1 MIRPETL
8 QRPRRLLRALIGALR
23 SATFLSTFVAS
34 YYFAVCFTRT
44 LVLAKCLPFVSHN
57 FWDGPS
63 GCMLTGALVCGSSIW
78 IENGKRRGEMALY
91 VLPKALRACLPDRW
105 LKTGKSLRV
114 IEWCAI
120 TLIHY
125 FFLILSTGSS
135 PCFQFHHYSQQ
146 LSTVLSHCVVSLDG
160 LCHLS
165 PMVPTP
171 DFGSAGLTIRA
182 FRQPL
187 VLLPTLTNLI
197 YQNQSFIPAIVYHRR
212 NVDIHISLDLS

>member
-1 MIRPETL
+1 MHFIPILMIRPRIL
-8 QRPRRLLRALIGALR
+8 QQPHRLLRTLVGALR

-34 YYFAVCFTRT
+34 YYFAVCFART

-78 IENGKRRGEMALY
+78 IENGKRRGEIALY

-105 LKTGKSLRV
+105 LKTGKFLRI

-120 TLIHY
+120 SLIHY
-125 FFLILSTGSS
+125 FFLTPGTGSS
-135 PCFQFHHYSQQ
+135 PCFQFHHYSQR

-160 LCHLS
+160 PCHSS

-171 DFGSAGLTIRA
+171 DFGSAG
-182 FRQPL
+182 
-187 VLLPTLTNLI
+187 
-197 YQNQSFIPAIVYHRR
+197 
-212 NVDIHISLDLS
+212 